1 MLDIDR
7 REVSVHS
14 DFIMLLQ
21 NPSADTTF
29 KEFFSKTKKAEIPL
43 EYHQV
48 KEKKVF
54 QIIRLL
60 EKKPQKSNHIL
71 LYGAPGTGKT
81 SFARALPGKVRSGAY
96 EIQRES
102 TNRAEK
108 RRAAIEAC
116 LNMTNSDEGSV
127 VIVDEADNL
136 LNTRFSWLLRGETQD
151 KGWLNDLMERPGVRM
166 IWIVNDIENIEPSVL
181 RRFTFSLQFKSFNT
195 SQRMQLWDR
204 IVRKHGIKRFFK
216 SDDISNYAKKYC
228 VSAGV
233 IDQAVAT
240 IAESAEK
247 KRSDVLNSMD
257 ILLNSYVELIN
268 GENHDI
274 QKKSTADAYEPE
286 VLNISL
292 ELSELE
298 RQLKRF
304 DKHLKISDDKSRKQF
319 NLLFYG
325 PPGTGKSELAR
336 YFANQIGRMLRFK

>member
-1 MLDIDR
+1 
-7 REVSVHS
+7 
-14 DFIMLLQ
+14 
-21 NPSADTTF
+21 
-29 KEFFSKTKKAEIPL
+29 
-43 EYHQV
+43 
-48 KEKKVF
+48 
-54 QIIRLL
+54 
-60 EKKPQKSNHIL
+60 
-71 LYGAPGTGKT
+71 
-81 SFARALPGKVRSGAY
+81 
-96 EIQRES
+96 
-102 TNRAEK
+102 
-108 RRAAIEAC
+108 
-116 LNMTNSDEGSV
+116 
-127 VIVDEADNL
+127 L